1 MPDSQAQALATVI
14 VCLRYQARN
23 ERIMHHNFF
32 VYQRRALQPL
42 LFWGIVSSLLGAL
55 MLPFGGFTRHFG
67 LQAATWGVIDVLLAM
82 AGRRRAL
89 LKAEAL
95 AEHHLDESAATHE
108 AERFRGILLFNA
120 GLDVLYIGAGLFT
133 ALRFANRPDRRGMGV
148 GIAVQGVFL
157 LLFDVLLARDVERK
171 FLV

>member
-1 MPDSQAQALATVI
+1 MS
-14 VCLRYQARN
+14 
-23 ERIMHHNFF
+23 HNFF

-42 LFWGIVSSLLGAL
+42 LFWGIGSSLLGAL

-67 LQAATWGVIDVLLAM
+67 LQAAAWGVIDVLLAM

-95 AEHHLDESAATHE
+95 AEHSLDESAATHE
-108 AERFRGILLFNA
+108 AERFRGLLLFNA
-120 GLDVLYIGAGLFT
+120 GLDVLYIVAGLFT
-133 ALRFANRPDRRGMGV
+133 ALRFADRPDRRGMGV
-148 GIAVQGVFL
+148 GITVQGVFL

-171 FLV
+171 FLA